1 MKKIMNFLFILT
13 CILCLAGCSSTSLSG
28 IEKAT
33 EVKIVQYDKY
43 NGVENGMVVLT
54 EGAEIKHIV
63 DNLNSLEYKKMM
75 APRATILEYKLVFYD
90 SNSEVFE
97 TVSIAVEEWIS
108 FDGYFHS
115 IKSGELDRSYIA
127 GLFE

>member
-1 MKKIMNFLFILT
+1 MV
-13 CILCLAGCSSTSLSG
+13 GCSDISLSD

-33 EVKIVQYDKY
+33 EVKVVQYDKS

-54 EGAEIKHIV
+54 EGSEIKHIV

-75 APRATILEYKLVFYD
+75 TIGPTILEYKLLFYD
-90 SNSEVFE
+90 SNSEVVE
-97 TVSIAVEEWIS
+97 TVSIAVVEWIS